1 MTETQPPKRK
11 GKSSLH
17 LELPGSAAERPAVA
31 ALFVVHFDVK
41 AGYTISWKR
50 CADGLDLSNSVEF
63 KSLPSGLHNVEED
76 LVYFVH
82 DDQYAGISAFV
93 NNSGAKHERGA
104 LMLVVG
110 ALIPLENG
118 RLGRSWRHADMLKKL
133 ARQLVKDPG
142 HTQPLDE
149 YWEEHRAEKETSD
162 EVDAT
167 PSKETDDPR
176 RPSLEESAAAQAN
189 SLMTGPTHELSPF
202 HPARSMPAM
211 LETFGPL
218 IYPLYK
224 AALLRKRILIVIEAP
239 VELACNFGKS

>member
-1 MTETQPPKRK
+1 
-11 GKSSLH
+11 
-17 LELPGSAAERPAVA
+17 
-31 ALFVVHFDVK
+31 
-41 AGYTISWKR
+41 
-50 CADGLDLSNSVEF
+50 
-63 KSLPSGLHNVEED
+63 
-76 LVYFVH
+76 
-82 DDQYAGISAFV
+82 
-93 NNSGAKHERGA
+93 
-104 LMLVVG
+104 
-110 ALIPLENG
+110 
-118 RLGRSWRHADMLKKL
+118 MLKKL

-176 RPSLEESAAAQAN
+176 RPSLEESAAAQAK